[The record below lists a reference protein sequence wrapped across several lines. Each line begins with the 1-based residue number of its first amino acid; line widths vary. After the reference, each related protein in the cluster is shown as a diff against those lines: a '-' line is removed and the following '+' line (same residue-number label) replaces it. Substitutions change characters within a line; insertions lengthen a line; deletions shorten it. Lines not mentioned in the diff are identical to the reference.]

1 MHLILLSLEKSF
13 LQCYKNCDVKQKARL
28 NRDEKP
34 NFIGTTKNDNRTTML
49 MAKTWQQK
57 NYVDGKNITTE
68 KTC

>member
-49 MAKTWQQK
+49 MAKT
-57 NYVDGKNITTE
+57 
-68 KTC
+68 